1 MPKWVFHHTVDA
13 FSAEEKRTIAEG
25 MTKLY
30 SSVGLPPFY
39 SNTHFI
45 EFEPENIYCGGV
57 PQKSVTTVAIYHV
70 ARTFGS
76 PQIQDFFMKALDDV
90 LRPILKPKGIKW
102 ESAIYEGDIEYWRIN
117 GLIPPAQGS
126 EMEKKWFDANA
137 ITDEEELLLKQPRP

>member
-13 FSAEEKRTIAEG
+13 FSAEEKREIAEG
-25 MTKLY
+25 MTKIY

-57 PQKSVTTVAIYHV
+57 PQKSVTTIAIYH
-70 ARTFGS
+70 AN
-76 PQIQDFFMKALDDV
+76 P
-90 LRPILKPKGIKW
+90 KPKGIKW
-102 ESAIYEGDIEYWRIN
+102 ESAIYEGDIEHWRIN

-137 ITDEEELLLKQPRP
+137 ITDEEELFLKQPRP